1 MLLQKGVYLLRECCV
16 SPSYSVFMYLAL
28 LYWSNISGEHIAT
41 RGLKAYQRDFEDDQV
56 FGQQEEEEIISVCN
70 KER

>member
-1 MLLQKGVYLLRECCV
+1 
-16 SPSYSVFMYLAL
+16 MYLTL

-56 FGQQEEEEIISVCN
+56 FGQQEEEEIISVYN